1 MTAKKTMGWL
11 RDLPDFRDYTPE
23 HKEIQILLQKANVG
37 IARGY
42 NQLPS
47 TVNLKK
53 WFSPVEDQGGIGSCT
68 AQAGVGLVEYFQ
80 RRSFGKHIDASRLF
94 LYKVCRRLAHL
105 EGDSGCYLRSIMGGL
120 ALFGVPPEEYWPYT
134 DNPNYYDLEP
144 TSFCYAFAQNYQAIK
159 YFRLDP
165 TSFPK
170 DKLLMRIKTNIA
182 ANIPSMFGFSVY
194 SSMWGEDVSK
204 TGRIPFPTPAEDQ
217 VGGHAVVAMGYDDNL
232 MITNPNPGGVTTKGA
247 LLIRN
252 SWGEQWGEAGYG
264 WLPYD
269 YVNKG
274 LATDW
279 WCLLKSE
286 WVETGQFTLD

>member
-23 HKEIQILLQKANVG
+23 HKDIQPLLQKANVG
-37 IARGY
+37 IARGH

-47 TVNLKK
+47 AMSLKK
-53 WFSPVEDQGGIGSCT
+53 WFSPVEDQGQIGSCT

-80 RRSFGKHIDASRLF
+80 RRSFGKHIDGSRLF
-94 LYKVCRRLAHL
+94 LYKVCRKLAHL
-105 EGDSGCYLRSIMGGL
+105 EGDSGCYLRSTMGGL

-134 DNPNYYDLEP
+134 DNLNYYDLEP
-144 TSFCYAFAQNYQAIK
+144 TPFCFAFAQNYQAIK

-165 TSFPK
+165 TSYPK

-182 ANIPSMFGFSVY
+182 ANIPAMFGFSVY
-194 SSMWGEDVSK
+194 SSIWGGDVPG
-204 TGRIPFPTPAEDQ
+204 TGRIPFPTLSEEQ

-232 MITNPNPGGVTTKGA
+232 VITNPNVGGVTTKGA

-252 SWGEQWGEAGYG
+252 SWGEGWGEAGYG

-269 YVNKG
+269 YVTKG

-279 WCLLKSE
+279 WSLLKAE